1 MKKVLTAILVIL
13 GLNQVQAQFIED
25 KSHYISLGFG
35 MSAPYE
41 EMDVLQNPGV
51 FAQGEYVLIPGSWI
65 DIRPYAGLI
74 ITKFKDVD
82 PEEVEE
88 RYRSSANAL
97 LLGAKTR
104 ITAPVPFVSPYFEIG
119 VGASLGSFETFTP
132 TTDIDKSGLFLHIP
146 VSLGLKLESF
156 TNVDVKLTYYYHNN
170 LEQFMG
176 AAAIGLS
183 FPVGYY

>member
-1 MKKVLTAILVIL
+1 MLTST
-13 GLNQVQAQFIED
+13 QVKAQFIQER
-25 KSHYISLGFG
+25 SHDISIGLG

-41 EMDVLQNPGV
+41 KIDVLQNPGV
-51 FAQGEYVLIPGSWI
+51 YAQGEYVLIPASWI

-82 PEEVEE
+82 PEEVAE

-104 ITAPVPFVSPYFEIG
+104 ITAPVPFVSPYFEMG

-132 TTDIDKSGLFLHIP
+132 TTSIDKSGLFLHIP
-146 VSLGLKLESF
+146 VSLGLKLETF

-170 LEQFMG
+170 LEQFIG